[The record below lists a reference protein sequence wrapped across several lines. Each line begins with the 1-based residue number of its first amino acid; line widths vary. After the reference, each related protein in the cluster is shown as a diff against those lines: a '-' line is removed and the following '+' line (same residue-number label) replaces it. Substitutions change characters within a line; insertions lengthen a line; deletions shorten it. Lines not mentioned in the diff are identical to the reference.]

1 MSWRHEDLQWLV
13 EPPADFRALCNA
25 LDESPD
31 PTGADIAKFAGLR
44 LNTDQLTR
52 LSKSIDRARSKKA
65 KLSPLAPFHLGVLG
79 NGTTC
84 LFTPAMPAAAAR
96 HGVLLKITQA
106 DYDQVMQEAL
116 DPSSLINSSKPD
128 AVLLALDYHG
138 LPLADGAT
146 AGTPSRA
153 ALDYVSMVREGLE
166 RGAGTPVIF
175 QTVSCPPQPLFGSLD
190 AGVAGTLRRQI
201 QEFNLGLRE
210 LAAKRGD
217 YVLDIA
223 TVAETVGTQNWHDQV
238 QWNLYKLPF
247 AQTMV
252 PIYVEHIGRML
263 GAIRGT
269 ARKCLVLDLDNTIW
283 GGVIGDDGMEGI
295 VLGQGDGIG
304 EAFVDVQRTA
314 LALRDRG
321 IVLAICSKNTE
332 EIALQP
338 FRSHP
343 EMLLKEDH
351 IAVFQANWTDKATNL
366 EAIAKELNIGLDA
379 LVFLDDNAVE
389 RKQVREAL
397 PMVAVPELP
406 VDPSH
411 YARTLMNAGYFE
423 TVSFSDEDRN
433 RASFYQ
439 ANAQRAALSSNARNM
454 DEFLTSLEMKIEF
467 TPFDSV
473 SLSRITQ
480 LINKTN
486 QFNLTTRR
494 YTQSEVEAMM
504 QSADN
509 LTFQIRLVD
518 RFGDNGIIGIVI
530 ARCEGSVCDI
540 DTWLMSCRVLGRRVE
555 EAITAELVRCLHS
568 RGIKTLT
575 GRYIPTAK
583 NALVRD
589 HYQKLGF
596 KRVDGSNDDLLWSLE
611 IADYQHKTLPFEVLK
626 SQAPASNIKASLP
639 A

>member
-1 MSWRHEDLQWLV
+1 MIWRYEDLQWLV

-25 LDESPD
+25 LDESSA
-31 PTGADIAKFAGLR
+31 PTGANIAKLAGSR

-65 KLSPLAPFHLGVLG
+65 KLSPLAPFHLALLG

-84 LFTPAMPAAAAR
+84 LFTPAMAAAAAR
-96 HGVLLKITQA
+96 HGILLRVTQA
-106 DYDQVMQEAL
+106 EYDQVTQEAL
-116 DPSSLINSSKPD
+116 DPSSMINTCKPD
-128 AVLLALDYHG
+128 AVLLAIDYHG

-146 AGTPSRA
+146 PGTASRA
-153 ALDYVSMVREGLE
+153 ALDYVSMIREGLE
-166 RGAGTPVIF
+166 RGAGAPVIF
-175 QTVSCPPQPLFGSLD
+175 QTVSCPPLPLFGALD
-190 AGVAGTLRRQI
+190 GRVAGTLRRQI
-201 QEFNLGLRE
+201 HEFNLGLFE

-217 YVLDIA
+217 YVLDVA
-223 TVAETVGTQNWHDQV
+223 NLAETVGTQNWHDDV

-252 PIYVEHIGRML
+252 PIYVEHIGRLL

-283 GGVIGDDGMEGI
+283 GGVIGDVGMEEI

-314 LALRDRG
+314 LALRERG
-321 IVLAICSKNTE
+321 IVLAVSSKNTE

-338 FRSHP
+338 FQSHP
-343 EMLLKEDH
+343 EMLLKQDH

-366 EAIAKELNIGLDA
+366 EAIAKALNIGLDA
-379 LVFLDDNAVE
+379 LVLLDDNAAE

-406 VDPSH
+406 PDPSL
-411 YARTLMNAGYFE
+411 YARTLTNAGYFE
-423 TVSFSDEDRN
+423 AVSFSDEDRN

-439 ANAQRAALSSNARNM
+439 ANAQRAELSSNARNL
-454 DEFLTSLEMKIEF
+454 DDFLTSLEMKIEF

-494 YTQSEVEAMM
+494 YTQSEVETMM

-509 LTFQIRLVD
+509 LNFQIRLVD

-530 ARCEGSVCDI
+530 ARCKDAVCDI

-555 EAITAELVRCLHS
+555 EAITAELVRCIHS
-568 RGIKTLT
+568 RGIEDS
-575 GRYIPTAK
+575 GRSLHP
-583 NALVRD
+583 NR
-589 HYQKLGF
+589 QKCF
-596 KRVDGSNDDLLWSLE
+596 GSRPLSETW
-611 IADYQHKTLPFEVLK
+611 I
-626 SQAPASNIKASLP
+626 QAGRRQ
-639 A
+639 